1 MNLLETSSLRFI
13 SFFERKKQWGKI
25 RFSIFFAII
34 NVLLSF
40 MLAAFLPTSDST
52 TSAKYSFITAIIIAP
67 IFETFLFQSLPFSI
81 SRRLKLKFWLY
92 LTLMTI
98 PFALLHYHNGY
109 ISIVNA
115 FISGLIYGASFIVW
129 AKDRYRDAVI
139 AVCLIHGLHNLV
151 LQSVMAT
158 LVYIAGSAS

>member
-1 MNLLETSSLRFI
+1 MNLLETSSLKFI

-25 RFSIFFAII
+25 RFSIFFAAI

-40 MLAAFLPTSDST
+40 MLIAVLPVTDST
-52 TSAKYSFITAIIIAP
+52 TSVKYSFITAIIIAP
-67 IFETFLFQSLPFSI
+67 IFETFLFQSLPFSV

-92 LTLMTI
+92 LSLMTI

-115 FISGLIYGASFIVW
+115 FLSGLIYGASFIVW

-139 AVCLIHGLHNLV
+139 VVCLIHGLHNLA
-151 LQSVMAT
+151 LQGAMAA
-158 LVYIAGSAS
+158 LAYLA